1 MVAKLRIIFEI
12 AKRFI
17 KKLRVKDKR
26 QQGQQKTTSATS
38 LILLLIVIGVVYTLH
53 EDFSIIYAVCHCLFE

>member
-1 MVAKLRIIFEI
+1 MVAKLRKTFEI

-26 QQGQQKTTSATS
+26 QQGQQKKTSATS
-38 LILLLIVIGVVYTLH
+38 KGNFGKQSKPKSTMIFFWKG
-53 EDFSIIYAVCHCLFE
+53 

>member
-1 MVAKLRIIFEI
+1 MVAKLRKTFEI

-26 QQGQQKTTSATS
+26 QQGQPKKTSATS
-38 LILLLIVIGVVYTLH
+38 KGNFGKQSKPNQELCQPTQ
-53 EDFSIIYAVCHCLFE
+53 

>member
-26 QQGQQKTTSATS
+26 QQGQQCFAMKTKTIIKDNYDNKGQLENKSR
-38 LILLLIVIGVVYTLH
+38 LH
-53 EDFSIIYAVCHCLFE
+53 H